1 MQKMQKNDNNVS
13 YFHAELLRLKQLAEH
28 LEQHPH
34 TLVILDEILKGT
46 NSKDKLNGSILFLD
60 FVSRKNMSGIIAT
73 HDLELAQQYEAQKEK
88 YKNYCFEIEL
98 SDEISYSY
106 KISEGIARNL
116 NATYLLKKMVVAS

>member
-1 MQKMQKNDNNVS
+1 MNIWKT
-13 YFHAELLRLKQLAEH
+13 FE
-28 LEQHPH
+28 
-34 TLVILDEILKGT
+34 
-46 NSKDKLNGSILFLD
+46 SI
-60 FVSRKNMSGIIAT
+60 
-73 HDLELAQQYEAQKEK
+73 EAQKEK